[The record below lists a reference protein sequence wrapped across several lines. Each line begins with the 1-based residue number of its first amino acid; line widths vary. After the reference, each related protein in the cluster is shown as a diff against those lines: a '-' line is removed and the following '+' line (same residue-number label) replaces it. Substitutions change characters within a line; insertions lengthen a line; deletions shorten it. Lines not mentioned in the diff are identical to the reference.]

1 MLITVTFNSYETIEK
16 KVIFKIANFKKGETI
31 IKQDSNEKILRV
43 FKYL

>member
-1 MLITVTFNSYETIEK
+1 MLIAVTFNSYETTKK
-16 KVIFKIANFKKGETI
+16 KVIFKIANFKKRETI